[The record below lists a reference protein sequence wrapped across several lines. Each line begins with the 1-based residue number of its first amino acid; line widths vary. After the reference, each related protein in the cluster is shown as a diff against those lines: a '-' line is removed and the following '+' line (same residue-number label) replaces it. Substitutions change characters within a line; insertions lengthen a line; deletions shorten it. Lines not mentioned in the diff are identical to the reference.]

1 MLEEQHPEGGTEGEE
16 MQHGGLQRQEE
27 GEPAVSAR
35 PGELEAFGEDLH
47 QGTVEGVREVQH
59 G

>member
-35 PGELEAFGEDLH
+35 PG
-47 QGTVEGVREVQH
+47 
-59 G
+59 